1 MFKWICEI
9 NILLKDF
16 FKHAENKF
24 ETFFFLDS
32 KFEILCFKF
41 SYA

>member
-1 MFKWICEI
+1 MVMFKWICEI

-24 ETFFFLDS
+24 ETFFF
-32 KFEILCFKF
+32 FRF
-41 SYA
+41 